1 MFIIKKDKN
10 LIKVLVL
17 FLYSIFYINILEIP
31 ISIFY
36 HSWLTPNGHLELVP
50 AFLYSLY
57 STLHETD
64 TSLGQTLSTGPKG
77 VRLRK
82 SWLYSFNGWEHVK
95 KTVYRMWKWWAT
107 KETWDACAFWG
118 TMLCQHLVPHT

>member
-50 AFLYSLY
+50 AFLYSFQFTLY
-57 STLHETD
+57 KTDSYPCLSLLLLVDPFSDRHLSETD
-64 TSLGQTLSTGPKG
+64 T
-77 VRLRK
+77 
-82 SWLYSFNGWEHVK
+82 
-95 KTVYRMWKWWAT
+95 
-107 KETWDACAFWG
+107 
-118 TMLCQHLVPHT
+118 